1 MNTKSETI
9 MGITTNLDR
18 IKVYYK
24 PSEFSEV
31 VCEIKKDTVLLID
44 KEQSTEDFYSICTE
58 AGIMGFCRKRF
69 VELK

>member
-1 MNTKSETI
+1 MDTKSETI
-9 MGITTNLDR
+9 MGVTTNVER
-18 IKVYYK
+18 TKVYTK

-31 VCEIKKDTVLLID
+31 ICEIKKGTILLID

-58 AGIMGFCRKRF
+58 AGIMGFCMKIF